1 MDNIKY
7 NYDLSYKIM
16 KKFTMLSSVLASALM
31 MTVVSCSSDDVTG
44 GDAQNGKG
52 ATSYLAVNLKTVGN
66 APAGNARQTRAY
78 SDSNNG
84 KYEDGVGVENV
95 VKSVR
100 FYFFN
105 ADGTPYILNNVN
117 NNKVNY
123 IDRTITVNQGDQ
135 TQTVEGITEAVL
147 VLNGENHVAPASML
161 TVINPDINP
170 VLLQNGASLRWS
182 VMRKELIGT
191 KFYDSDH
198 FMMSNSTY
206 EEAGNDLCTT
216 QLTGKTYA
224 SSDEA
229 QNHPVNVYV
238 ERVNAK
244 VKADVTGTN
253 FEKETADVT
262 FDGASMKDKQKTKV
276 GDLSLAKDDGTS
288 EKKEIFAYIV
298 GWGLASENGKAELF
312 KQIDTQKFTDEI
324 LGIEPWTSADY
335 HRSFWALCVPFGG
348 TGIDKNEP
356 VNHKFS
362 DYTNSLGGTVY
373 TLPNTPTDVI
383 DDAHVYD
390 NTLTKFVVAARL
402 AYKDADGSMKSA
414 EICEYKGQ
422 EFLGTEN
429 LKKTFVSEIS
439 RYYKKVS
446 VVGQPDKYEN
456 LTPSDIT
463 FTTTAPSGSQA
474 KDYEVYAKLANTVT
488 TLYEQKGGVWQE
500 VTNLSVVNNMLQQ
513 TPAEVR
519 TGGMAYYY
527 TTIKHLGKTGK
538 LGEYGIVRNHSY
550 QISLNSIKGF
560 GTPVYDPN
568 KVIVPTIPS
577 DDKTYLAAKI
587 NVLSWRVVPST
598 VDLDKTE
605 KK

>member
-1 MDNIKY
+1 
-7 NYDLSYKIM
+7 M
-16 KKFTMLSSVLASALM
+16 KKFTMFSSVLASALM
-31 MTVVSCSSDDVTG
+31 LTVASCSSSDVTG
-44 GDAQNGKG
+44 GDAQTGNGT
-52 ATSYLAVNLKTVGN
+52 TSYLAVNLKTVGN
-66 APAGNARQTRAY
+66 APTGNARQTRSSY
-78 SDSNNG
+78 TDSQNG
-84 KYEDGVGVENV
+84 TYEDGVGVENQIT
-95 VKSVR
+95 SVR

-117 NNKVNY
+117 GKGNY
-123 IDRTITVNQGDQ
+123 IDREVTVNPGDQ
-135 TQTVEGITEAVL
+135 SQTVEGITETIL
-147 VLNGENHVAPASML
+147 VLNGENYVAPASML

-170 VLLQNGASLRWS
+170 GLLKDGAPLRWS
-182 VMRKELIGT
+182 VMRKELKGS
-191 KFYDSDH
+191 KFYDNAH

-224 SSDEA
+224 SSGDAEK
-229 QNHPVNVYV
+229 NPVNVYV

-244 VKADVTGTN
+244 VNANVVGTN
-253 FEKETADVT
+253 FEKETADFI
-262 FDGASMKDKQKTKV
+262 FDGVSMKDNQKTKV
-276 GDLSLAKDDGTS
+276 GVLSLAKEDGTS
-288 EKKEIFAYIV
+288 DKKEIFAYIV

-312 KQIDTQKFTDEI
+312 KQIDTQMFTDEI
-324 LGIEPWTSADY
+324 LGISPWSSADY
-335 HRSFWALCVPFGG
+335 HRSFWSLSVPFGG
-348 TGIDKNEP
+348 TGADKNEP

-362 DYTNSLGGTVY
+362 EYTHKLGEAVY
-373 TLPNTPTDVI
+373 TLPNTPTEAI
-383 DDAHVYD
+383 DDAHVYN

-402 AYKDADGSMKSA
+402 AYKDADNSLKPA

-422 EFLGTEN
+422 EFLGTDN
-429 LKKTFVSEIS
+429 LKKTFLKEIS
-439 RYYKKVS
+439 RYYKKVP
-446 VVGQPDKYEN
+446 VAAGEPDKYVN
-456 LTPSDIT
+456 LDASDIT
-463 FTTTAPSGSQA
+463 FTTTAPSGTQA
-474 KDYEVYAKLANTVT
+474 KDYEVFATLAKPDI
-488 TLYEQKGGVWQE
+488 TLYEQKGGVWNE
-500 VTNLSVVNNMLQQ
+500 VTDKSVVYNMLQG

-519 TGGMAYYY
+519 KGGMAYYY
-527 TTIKHLGKTGK
+527 TTIKHLGEEGK

-568 KVIVPTIPS
+568 KIIVPTVPS

>member
-1 MDNIKY
+1 
-7 NYDLSYKIM
+7 M

-31 MTVVSCSSDDVTG
+31 LTVASCSSSDDITG
-44 GDAQNGKG
+44 GNGG
-52 ATSYLAVNLKTVGN
+52 ENADGTTSYIAVNLKTVGN
-66 APAGNARQTRAY
+66 APTGNARQTRASY
-78 SDSNNG
+78 TDSQNG
-84 KYEDGVGVENV
+84 TYEDGVGVEN
-95 VKSVR
+95 KITGVR

-105 ADGTPYILNNVN
+105 ADGTPYILNNAN
-117 NNKVNY
+117 SSKVNY
-123 IDRTITVNQGDQ
+123 IDKTVNANQGDQ
-135 TQTVEGITEAVL
+135 SETVEGITETVL

-170 VLLQNGASLRWS
+170 ELLQNGAPLRWS
-182 VMRKELIGT
+182 VMRKELKSS
-191 KFYDSDH
+191 KFYDDAH

-224 SSDEA
+224 SSDDA

-244 VKADVTGTN
+244 VNANVVGTN
-253 FEKETADVT
+253 FEKETTDVF
-262 FDGASMKDKQKTKV
+262 FDGVNMKDKQKTKV
-276 GDLSLAKDDGTS
+276 GVLSLAKDDGTS
-288 EKKEIFAYIV
+288 DNKDIYAYIV

-324 LGIEPWTSADY
+324 LGITPWSTADY
-335 HRSFWALCVPFGG
+335 HRSFWSLSVPFGG
-348 TGIDKNEP
+348 TGVDKNEP
-356 VNHKFS
+356 VNHNFS
-362 DYTNSLGGTVY
+362 DYTHSLGEAVY
-373 TLPNTPTDVI
+373 TLSNTPTAVI
-383 DDAHVYD
+383 DDAHIYD

-402 AYKDADGSMKSA
+402 AYKDADGSLKPA

-422 EFLGTEN
+422 EFLGTDN
-429 LKKTFVSEIS
+429 LKKTVVNVIS

-446 VVGQPDKYEN
+446 AASEPDKYEN
-456 LTPSDIT
+456 LTSSDIT
-463 FTTTAPSGSQA
+463 FTTTAPSGTQA

-500 VTNLSVVNNMLQQ
+500 VTNLSVVNNMLQAA
-513 TPAEVR
+513 PAEVR

-527 TTIKHLGKTGK
+527 TTIKHLGQPGK

-568 KVIVPTIPS
+568 KTIVTTIPS

-587 NVLSWRVVPST
+587 NVLSWRVVSSK

>member
-1 MDNIKY
+1 
-7 NYDLSYKIM
+7 M

-31 MTVVSCSSDDVTG
+31 LTVASCSSSDDITG
-44 GDAQNGKG
+44 GNGG
-52 ATSYLAVNLKTVGN
+52 ENADGTTSYIAVNLKTVGN
-66 APAGNARQTRAY
+66 APTGNARQTRASY
-78 SDSNNG
+78 TDSQNG
-84 KYEDGVGVENV
+84 TYEDGVGVEN
-95 VKSVR
+95 KITGVR

-105 ADGTPYILNNVN
+105 ADGTPYILNNAN
-117 NNKVNY
+117 SSKVNY
-123 IDRTITVNQGDQ
+123 IDKTVNANQGDQ
-135 TQTVEGITEAVL
+135 SETVEGITETVL

-170 VLLQNGASLRWS
+170 ELLQNGAPLRWS
-182 VMRKELIGT
+182 VMRKELKGS
-191 KFYDSDH
+191 KFYDDAH

-224 SSDEA
+224 SSDDA

-244 VKADVTGTN
+244 VNANVVGTN
-253 FEKETADVT
+253 FEKETTDVS
-262 FDGASMKDKQKTKV
+262 FDGVNMKDKQKTKV
-276 GDLSLAKDDGTS
+276 GVLSLAKDDGTS
-288 EKKEIFAYIV
+288 DNKDIYAYIV

-324 LGIEPWTSADY
+324 LGITPWSTADY
-335 HRSFWALCVPFGG
+335 HRSFWSLSVPFGG
-348 TGIDKNEP
+348 TGVDKNEP
-356 VNHKFS
+356 VNHNFS
-362 DYTNSLGGTVY
+362 DYTHSLGEAVY
-373 TLPNTPTDVI
+373 TLPNTPTAVI
-383 DDAHVYD
+383 DDAHIYD

-402 AYKDADGSMKSA
+402 AYKDADGSLKPA

-422 EFLGTEN
+422 EFLGTDN
-429 LKKTFVSEIS
+429 LKKTFVNEIS

-446 VVGQPDKYEN
+446 AASEPDKYEN

-463 FTTTAPSGSQA
+463 FTTTAPSGTQA

-500 VTNLSVVNNMLQQ
+500 VTNLSVVNNMLQAA
-513 TPAEVR
+513 PAEVR

-527 TTIKHLGKTGK
+527 TTIKHLGQPGK

-560 GTPVYDPN
+560 GTPVYDP
-568 KVIVPTIPS
+568 KKTIVTTIPS

-587 NVLSWRVVPST
+587 NVLSWRVVSSK

>member
-1 MDNIKY
+1 
-7 NYDLSYKIM
+7 M

-31 MTVVSCSSDDVTG
+31 LTVASCSSDDVTG
-44 GDAQNGKG
+44 GDAQTGNGT
-52 ATSYLAVNLKTVGN
+52 TSYLAVNLKTVGN
-66 APAGNARQTRAY
+66 APTGNARQTRSY
-78 SDSNNG
+78 TDSQNG
-84 KYEDGVGVENV
+84 TYEDGVGVEN
-95 VKSVR
+95 KITSVR

-117 NNKVNY
+117 GKGNY
-123 IDRTITVNQGDQ
+123 IDREVNVNPEDQ
-135 TQTVEGITEAVL
+135 SQTVEGITETIL

-170 VLLQNGASLRWS
+170 GLLKDGAPLRWS

-191 KFYDSDH
+191 TFCDDTH

-224 SSDEA
+224 SSGDAEK
-229 QNHPVNVYV
+229 NPVNVYV

-244 VKADVTGTN
+244 VNANVVGTN
-253 FEKETADVT
+253 FQKETADVI
-262 FDGASMKDKQKTKV
+262 FDGVSMKDKQKTKV
-276 GDLSLAKDDGTS
+276 GVLSLAKEDGTTD
-288 EKKEIFAYIV
+288 KKDIFAYIV

-312 KQIDTQKFTDEI
+312 KQIDTQKFTDEV
-324 LGIEPWTSADY
+324 LGIYPWSSADY
-335 HRSFWALCVPFGG
+335 HRSFWSLSVPFGG
-348 TGIDKNEP
+348 TGADKNEP
-356 VNHKFS
+356 VNYMFSEYTHK
-362 DYTNSLGGTVY
+362 LGEAVY
-373 TLPNTPTDVI
+373 TLPNTPTEVI

-402 AYKDADGSMKSA
+402 AYEDAGSLKPA

-422 EFLGTEN
+422 EFLGTDN
-429 LKKTFVSEIS
+429 LKKVFLNEIS
-439 RYYKKVS
+439 RYYKNVS
-446 VVGQPDKYEN
+446 PAGQPAKYEN
-456 LTPSDIT
+456 LTSSDIT
-463 FTTTAPSGSQA
+463 FTTDAPSGTQA
-474 KDYEVYAKLANTVT
+474 KDYEVFATLANPDI
-488 TLYEQKGGVWQE
+488 TLYEQKGGVWNE
-500 VTNLSVVNNMLQQ
+500 VTDKSVVYNMLQG

-519 TGGMAYYY
+519 KGGMAYYY
-527 TTIKHLGKTGK
+527 TTIEHLGEKGK
-538 LGEYGIVRNHSY
+538 LGKYGIVRNHSY

-560 GTPVYDPN
+560 GTPVYNPE
-568 KVIVPTIPS
+568 KIIVPAIPS

-587 NVLSWRVVPST
+587 NVLSWRVVPSQ

>member
-1 MDNIKY
+1 
-7 NYDLSYKIM
+7 M

-31 MTVVSCSSDDVTG
+31 LTVASCSSSDDITG
-44 GDAQNGKG
+44 GNGG
-52 ATSYLAVNLKTVGN
+52 ENADGTTSYIAVNLKTVGN
-66 APAGNARQTRAY
+66 APTGNARQTRASY
-78 SDSNNG
+78 TDSQNG
-84 KYEDGVGVENV
+84 TYEDGVGVEN
-95 VKSVR
+95 KITGVR

-105 ADGTPYILNNVN
+105 ADGTPYILNNAN
-117 NNKVNY
+117 SSKVNY
-123 IDRTITVNQGDQ
+123 IDKTVNANQGDQ
-135 TQTVEGITEAVL
+135 SETVEGITETVL

-170 VLLQNGASLRWS
+170 ELLQNGAPLRWS
-182 VMRKELIGT
+182 VMRKELKGS
-191 KFYDSDH
+191 KFYDDAH

-224 SSDEA
+224 SSDDA

-244 VKADVTGTN
+244 VNANVDGTN
-253 FEKETADVT
+253 FEKETTDVI
-262 FDGASMKDKQKTKV
+262 FDGVNMKDKQKTKV
-276 GDLSLAKDDGTS
+276 GVLSLAKDDGTS
-288 EKKEIFAYIV
+288 DNKDIYAYIV

-324 LGIEPWTSADY
+324 LGITPWSTADY
-335 HRSFWALCVPFGG
+335 HRSFWSLSVPFGG
-348 TGIDKNEP
+348 TGVDKNEP
-356 VNHKFS
+356 VNHNFS
-362 DYTNSLGGTVY
+362 DYTHSLGEAVY
-373 TLPNTPTDVI
+373 TLPNTPTAVI
-383 DDAHVYD
+383 DDAHIYD
-390 NTLTKFVVAARL
+390 NTLTKFVVVARL
-402 AYKDADGSMKSA
+402 AYKDADGSLKPA

-422 EFLGTEN
+422 EFLGTDN
-429 LKKTFVSEIS
+429 LKKTFVNEIS

-446 VVGQPDKYEN
+446 AAGEPDKYEN

-463 FTTTAPSGSQA
+463 FTTTAPSGTQA

-500 VTNLSVVNNMLQQ
+500 VTNLSVVNNMLQA

-527 TTIKHLGKTGK
+527 TTIKHLGQTGK

-568 KVIVPTIPS
+568 KTIVTTIPS

-587 NVLSWRVVPST
+587 NVLSWRVVSSK

>member
-1 MDNIKY
+1 
-7 NYDLSYKIM
+7 M

-31 MTVVSCSSDDVTG
+31 LGVASCSSEDVAG

-52 ATSYLAVNLKTVGN
+52 TTSFLAVNLKTVGN
-66 APAGNARQTRAY
+66 APTGNARQTRAN
-78 SDSNNG
+78 SPKG
-84 KYEDGVGVENV
+84 ETYEDGEGKENAI
-95 VKSVR
+95 KSVR

-117 NNKVNY
+117 GKGNY
-123 IDRTITVNQGDQ
+123 IDREVKVNPGDQ
-135 TQTVEGITEAVL
+135 SQTVEGITETVL

-170 VLLQNGASLRWS
+170 GLLKDGAPLRWS
-182 VMRKELIGT
+182 VMRKELVGT
-191 KFYDSDH
+191 KFYDDDH

-206 EEAGNDLCTT
+206 EEAGNDICTT

-224 SSDEA
+224 SQDAA
-229 QNHPVNVYV
+229 QSHPVNVYV

-244 VKADVTGTN
+244 VNANVVGTN
-253 FEKETADVT
+253 FEKETADVI
-262 FDGASMKDKQKTKV
+262 FDGINMKDNQKTKV
-276 GDLSLAKDDGTS
+276 GVLTLAKEDGTS
-288 EKKEIFAYIV
+288 DKKDIFAYIV
-298 GWGLASENGKAELF
+298 GWGLATENGRAELF

-324 LGIEPWTSADY
+324 LGIYPWSSADY
-335 HRSFWALCVPFGG
+335 HRSFWALSVPFGG
-348 TGIDKNEP
+348 TGEDKNEP
-356 VNHKFS
+356 LNHPFS
-362 DYTNSLGGTVY
+362 EYTNKLGEAVY
-373 TLPNTPTDVI
+373 TLPNTPTEVI

-402 AYKDADGSMKSA
+402 AYKDADGNLKPA

-422 EFLGTEN
+422 EFLGTDN
-429 LKKTFVSEIS
+429 LKKTFVKEIS
-439 RYYKKVS
+439 RFYKKVS
-446 VVGQPDKYEN
+446 APGEPDKYEN

-463 FTTTAPSGSQA
+463 FTTTAPSGTQA
-474 KDYEVYAKLANTVT
+474 KDYEVFATLANPDI
-488 TLYEQKGGVWQE
+488 TLYEQKGGVWNE
-500 VTNLSVVNNMLQQ
+500 VTDKSVVYNMLQG

-527 TTIKHLGKTGK
+527 TTIKHLGKKGNLGEPK

-568 KVIVPTIPS
+568 KIIVPTIPS

>member
-1 MDNIKY
+1 
-7 NYDLSYKIM
+7 M

-31 MTVVSCSSDDVTG
+31 LTVASCSSSDDITG
-44 GDAQNGKG
+44 GNSGENADGT
-52 ATSYLAVNLKTVGN
+52 TSYIAVNLKTVGN
-66 APAGNARQTRAY
+66 APTGNARQTRASY
-78 SDSNNG
+78 TDSQNG
-84 KYEDGVGVENV
+84 TYEDGVGVENTI
-95 VKSVR
+95 KGVR

-105 ADGTPYILNNVN
+105 ADGTPYILNNAN
-117 NNKVNY
+117 SSKVNY
-123 IDRTITVNQGDQ
+123 IDKTVNANQGDPSE
-135 TQTVEGITEAVL
+135 TVEGITETVL

-161 TVINPDINP
+161 TVINPDVNP
-170 VLLQNGASLRWS
+170 ELLQNGAPLRWS
-182 VMRKELIGT
+182 VMRKELKGT
-191 KFYDSDH
+191 TFYDDAH

-206 EEAGNDLCTT
+206 EVAGNDLCTT

-224 SSDEA
+224 SSEDA
-229 QNHPVNVYV
+229 QTNPVNVYV

-244 VKADVTGTN
+244 VYANVTGTN
-253 FEKETADVT
+253 FEKETADVN
-262 FDGASMKDKQKTKV
+262 FAGVSMTGKQKTKV
-276 GDLSLAKDDGTS
+276 GVLSLAKDDGTS
-288 EKKEIFAYIV
+288 DNKDIYAYIV

-324 LGIEPWTSADY
+324 LGIYPWTTDNY

-348 TGIDKNEP
+348 TGVDKNEP

-362 DYTNSLGGTVY
+362 DYTHSLGEAVY
-373 TLPNTPTDVI
+373 TLPNTPTEVI
-383 DDAHVYD
+383 DDAHIYD

-402 AYKDADGSMKSA
+402 AYKDADGSLKSA

-422 EFLGTEN
+422 EFLGTDN
-429 LKKTFVSEIS
+429 LKKIFVNEIS

-446 VVGQPDKYEN
+446 AAGEPDKYEN

-463 FTTTAPSGSQA
+463 FTTTAPSGTQA
-474 KDYEVYAKLANTVT
+474 KDYEVFAKLANTVT
-488 TLYEQKGGVWQE
+488 TLYEQKGGVWKE
-500 VTNLSVVNNMLQQ
+500 VTDLSVVNNMLQE

-527 TTIKHLGKTGK
+527 TTIKHLGKKGK

-568 KVIVPTIPS
+568 KTIVTTIPS

>member
-1 MDNIKY
+1 
-7 NYDLSYKIM
+7 M

-31 MTVVSCSSDDVTG
+31 LTVASCSSSDDITG
-44 GDAQNGKG
+44 GNGG
-52 ATSYLAVNLKTVGN
+52 ENAEGSTSYIAVNLKTVGN
-66 APAGNARQTRAY
+66 APTGNARQTRY
-78 SDSNNG
+78 TDSQNG
-84 KYEDGVGVENV
+84 TYEDGVGVEN
-95 VKSVR
+95 KIKRVR

-117 NNKVNY
+117 GKGNY
-123 IDRTITVNQGDQ
+123 IDKVVNVNQGNQ
-135 TQTVEGITEAVL
+135 SQTVEGITETVL

-170 VLLQNGASLRWS
+170 ELLQNGAALRWS
-182 VMRKELIGT
+182 VMRKELKGT
-191 KFYDSDH
+191 KFYDNDH

-224 SSDEA
+224 SSDDA
-229 QNHPVNVYV
+229 QSHPVNVYV

-244 VKADVTGTN
+244 VNANVVGTN
-253 FEKETADVT
+253 FEKETADVI
-262 FDGASMKDKQKTKV
+262 FDGVSMKDNQKTKV
-276 GDLSLAKDDGTS
+276 GVLSLAKEDGTTDQ
-288 EKKEIFAYIV
+288 KDIFAYIV

-324 LGIEPWTSADY
+324 LGISPWSSADY
-335 HRSFWALCVPFGG
+335 HRSFWSLSVPFGG
-348 TGIDKNEP
+348 TGADKNEP
-356 VNHKFS
+356 VNYKFS
-362 DYTNSLGGTVY
+362 EYTHKLGDAVY
-373 TLPNTPTDVI
+373 TLPNTPTEVI
-383 DDAHVYD
+383 DDAHVYN

-402 AYKDADGSMKSA
+402 AYKDADGNLKPA

-422 EFLGTEN
+422 EFLGTDN
-429 LKKTFVSEIS
+429 LKKTFLKEIS
-439 RYYKKVS
+439 RYYKKVP
-446 VVGQPDKYEN
+446 VAAGEPDKYVN
-456 LTPSDIT
+456 LDPSDIT
-463 FTTTAPSGSQA
+463 FTTTAPSGTQA
-474 KDYEVYAKLANTVT
+474 KDYEVFATLANPNL
-488 TLYEQKGGVWQE
+488 TLYEQKGGVWNE
-500 VTNLSVVNNMLQQ
+500 VTDKSVVYNMLQG

-519 TGGMAYYY
+519 KGGMAYYY
-527 TTIKHLGKTGK
+527 TTIKHLGEKGK

-560 GTPVYDPN
+560 GTPVYNPE
-568 KVIVPTIPS
+568 KIIVPAIPS
-577 DDKTYLAAKI
+577 NDKTYLAAKI

>member
-1 MDNIKY
+1 
-7 NYDLSYKIM
+7 M

-31 MTVVSCSSDDVTG
+31 LTVASCSSEDVAG
-44 GDAQNGKG
+44 GDSQNDKG
-52 ATSYLAVNLKTVGN
+52 ATSFLAVNIENVGS
-66 APAGNARQTRAY
+66 APASRSYQQGDGTYEEGNEAESKIT
-78 SDSNNG
+78 N
-84 KYEDGVGVENV
+84 
-95 VKSVR
+95 VR

-117 NNKVNY
+117 GKGNY
-123 IDRTITVNQGDQ
+123 IDREVNVNPGDQ
-135 TQTVEGITEAVL
+135 SQTVEGITETVL

-170 VLLQNGASLRWS
+170 ELLQNGAALRWS
-182 VMRKELIGT
+182 VMRKELKGST
-191 KFYDSDH
+191 FNDKTH

-224 SSDEA
+224 SKDDA

-244 VKADVTGTN
+244 VNANVVGTN
-253 FEKETADVT
+253 FEKETADVI
-262 FDGASMKDKQKTKV
+262 FDGVSMKDKQKTKV
-276 GDLSLAKDDGTS
+276 GVLSLAKEDGTS
-288 EKKEIFAYIV
+288 DNKDIFAYIV

-324 LGIEPWTSADY
+324 LGINPWSTPDY
-335 HRSFWALCVPFGG
+335 HRSFWSLSVPFGG
-348 TGIDKNEP
+348 TGADKNEP
-356 VNHKFS
+356 VNYKFS
-362 DYTNSLGGTVY
+362 EYTHKLGEAVY
-373 TLPNTPTDVI
+373 TLPNTPTEVI
-383 DDAHVYD
+383 DDAHIYD
-390 NTLTKFVVAARL
+390 NNLTKFVVAARL
-402 AYKDADGSMKSA
+402 AYEDAGSLKPA

-422 EFLGTEN
+422 EFLGTDN
-429 LKKTFVSEIS
+429 LKKVFLNEIS
-439 RYYKKVS
+439 RYYKKVTAA
-446 VVGQPDKYEN
+446 GEPDKYVN

-463 FTTTAPSGSQA
+463 FTTTAPSGTQA
-474 KDYEVYAKLANTVT
+474 KDYEVFAKLANPDI
-488 TLYEQKGGVWQE
+488 TLYEQKGGVWHE
-500 VTNLSVVNNMLQQ
+500 VTDKSGVNDMLQA

-527 TTIKHLGKTGK
+527 TTIKHLGKKGKSGEPK

-560 GTPVYDPN
+560 GTPVYDPD
-568 KVIVPTIPS
+568 KTIVPTIPS

>member
-1 MDNIKY
+1 
-7 NYDLSYKIM
+7 M

-31 MTVVSCSSDDVTG
+31 LTVASCSSSDDITEIAEG
-44 GDAQNGKG
+44 S
-52 ATSYLAVNLKTVGN
+52 TSYIAVNLKTVGN
-66 APAGNARQTRAY
+66 APTGNARQTRY
-78 SDSNNG
+78 TDSQNG
-84 KYEDGVGVENV
+84 TYEDGVGVEN
-95 VKSVR
+95 KIKRVR

-117 NNKVNY
+117 GKGNY
-123 IDRTITVNQGDQ
+123 IDREVNVNPGDQ
-135 TQTVEGITEAVL
+135 SQTVEGITETVL

-170 VLLQNGASLRWS
+170 ELLQNGAALRWS
-182 VMRKELIGT
+182 VMRKELKGT
-191 KFYDSDH
+191 KFYDNDH

-224 SSDEA
+224 SSDDA
-229 QNHPVNVYV
+229 QSHPVNVYV

-244 VKADVTGTN
+244 VNANVVGTN
-253 FEKETADVT
+253 FEKETADVI
-262 FDGASMKDKQKTKV
+262 FDGVSMKDNQKTKV
-276 GDLSLAKDDGTS
+276 GVLSLAKEDGTTDQ
-288 EKKEIFAYIV
+288 KNIFAYIV
-298 GWGLASENGKAELF
+298 GWGLASENRKAELF

-324 LGIEPWTSADY
+324 LGISPWSSADY
-335 HRSFWALCVPFGG
+335 HRSFWSLSVPFGG
-348 TGIDKNEP
+348 TGADKNEP
-356 VNHKFS
+356 VNYKFS
-362 DYTNSLGGTVY
+362 EYTHKLGDAVY
-373 TLPNTPTDVI
+373 TLPNTPTEVI

-402 AYKDADGSMKSA
+402 AYKDADGNLKPA

-422 EFLGTEN
+422 EFLGTDN
-429 LKKTFVSEIS
+429 LKKTFVKEIS
-439 RYYKKVS
+439 RFYKKVS
-446 VVGQPDKYEN
+446 APGEPDKYEN

-463 FTTTAPSGSQA
+463 FTTTAPSGTQA
-474 KDYEVYAKLANTVT
+474 KNYEVFATLANPDI
-488 TLYEQKGGVWQE
+488 TLYEQKGGVWNE
-500 VTNLSVVNNMLQQ
+500 VTDKSVVYNMLQG

-519 TGGMAYYY
+519 KGGMAYYY
-527 TTIKHLGKTGK
+527 TTIKHLGKKGK

-560 GTPVYDPN
+560 GTPVYNPE
-568 KVIVPTIPS
+568 KIIVPAIPS
-577 DDKTYLAAKI
+577 NDKTYLAAKI
-587 NVLSWRVVPST
+587 NVLSWRVVPSQ

>member
-1 MDNIKY
+1 
-7 NYDLSYKIM
+7 M

-31 MTVVSCSSDDVTG
+31 LVVASCSSEDVAG
-44 GDAQNGKG
+44 DDAQNGKG
-52 ATSYLAVNLKTVGN
+52 TTSFLAVNLKTVGS
-66 APAGNARQTRAY
+66 APTGNARQTRY
-78 SDSNNG
+78 TDSQNG
-84 KYEDGVGVENV
+84 TYEDGVGVENKI
-95 VKSVR
+95 KSVR

-117 NNKVNY
+117 GKGNY
-123 IDRTITVNQGDQ
+123 IDREVNVNQGDQ
-135 TQTVEGITEAVL
+135 SQTVEGITETVL
-147 VLNGENHVAPASML
+147 VLTGENHVAPASML

-170 VLLQNGASLRWS
+170 GLLKDGAPLRWS
-182 VMRKELIGT
+182 VMRKELKGT
-191 KFYDSDH
+191 KFYDKTH

-224 SSDEA
+224 SQGDA
-229 QNHPVNVYV
+229 QSHPVNVYV

-244 VKADVTGTN
+244 VNANVVGTN
-253 FEKETADVT
+253 FEKETADVI
-262 FDGASMKDKQKTKV
+262 FDGVSMKDNQKTKV
-276 GDLSLAKDDGTS
+276 GVLSLAKEGGTTD
-288 EKKEIFAYIV
+288 KKDIFAYIV
-298 GWGLASENGKAELF
+298 GWGLASENGMAELF

-324 LGIEPWTSADY
+324 LGISPWSSADY
-335 HRSFWALCVPFGG
+335 HRSFWSLSVPFGG
-348 TGIDKNEP
+348 TGADKNEP
-356 VNHKFS
+356 VNYKFS
-362 DYTNSLGGTVY
+362 QYTHKLGEAVY

-402 AYKDADGSMKSA
+402 AYKDADGSFKPA

-422 EFLGTEN
+422 EFLGTDN
-429 LKKTFVSEIS
+429 LKKTYLNEIS
-439 RYYKKVS
+439 RYYKNVS
-446 VVGQPDKYEN
+446 PAGQPAKYEN
-456 LTPSDIT
+456 LTSSDIT
-463 FTTTAPSGSQA
+463 FTTTAPSGTQA
-474 KDYEVYAKLANTVT
+474 KNYEVFAMLANKDI
-488 TLYEQKGGVWQE
+488 TLYEQKGGVWHE
-500 VTNLSVVNNMLQQ
+500 VTDKSVVNDMLQA

-527 TTIKHLGKTGK
+527 TTIKHLGKKGTLGEPK

-560 GTPVYDPN
+560 GTPVYDP
-568 KVIVPTIPS
+568 KKIIVPTVPS

>member
-1 MDNIKY
+1 
-7 NYDLSYKIM
+7 M

-31 MTVVSCSSDDVTG
+31 LTVASCSSSDDITG
-44 GDAQNGKG
+44 GHGGENSEGS
-52 ATSYLAVNLKTVGN
+52 TSYIAVNLKTVGN
-66 APAGNARQTRAY
+66 APTGNARQTRY
-78 SDSNNG
+78 TDSQNG
-84 KYEDGVGVENV
+84 TYEDGVGVENKI
-95 VKSVR
+95 KSVR

-117 NNKVNY
+117 GKGNY
-123 IDRTITVNQGDQ
+123 IDREVNVNPGDQ
-135 TQTVEGITEAVL
+135 SQTVEGITETVL

-170 VLLQNGASLRWS
+170 ELLQNGAALRWS
-182 VMRKELIGT
+182 VMRKELKGT
-191 KFYDSDH
+191 KFYDNDH

-224 SSDEA
+224 SSDDA
-229 QNHPVNVYV
+229 QSHPVNVYV

-244 VKADVTGTN
+244 VNANVVGTN
-253 FEKETADVT
+253 FEKETADVI
-262 FDGASMKDKQKTKV
+262 FDGVSMKDNQKTTV
-276 GDLSLAKDDGTS
+276 GVLSLAKEDGTTDQ
-288 EKKEIFAYIV
+288 KNIFAYIV
-298 GWGLASENGKAELF
+298 GWGLASENRKAELF

-324 LGIEPWTSADY
+324 LGISPWSSADY
-335 HRSFWALCVPFGG
+335 HRSFWSLSVPFGG
-348 TGIDKNEP
+348 TGADKNEP
-356 VNHKFS
+356 VNYKFS
-362 DYTNSLGGTVY
+362 EYTHKLGDAVY
-373 TLPNTPTDVI
+373 TLPNTPTEVI
-383 DDAHVYD
+383 DDAHVYN

-402 AYKDADGSMKSA
+402 AYKDADGSLQPA

-422 EFLGTEN
+422 EFLGTDN
-429 LKKTFVSEIS
+429 LKKTFVKEIS
-439 RYYKKVS
+439 RYYKKVP
-446 VVGQPDKYEN
+446 VAAGEPDKYVN
-456 LTPSDIT
+456 LDPSDIT
-463 FTTTAPSGSQA
+463 FTTTAPSGTQA
-474 KDYEVYAKLANTVT
+474 KDYEVFATLANPNL
-488 TLYEQKGGVWQE
+488 TLYEQKGGVWNE
-500 VTNLSVVNNMLQQ
+500 VTDKSVVYNMLQG

-527 TTIKHLGKTGK
+527 TTIKHLGKKGK

-560 GTPVYDPN
+560 GTPVYNPE
-568 KVIVPTIPS
+568 KIIVPAIPS
-577 DDKTYLAAKI
+577 NDKTYLAAKI